1 MSFNPPLVTTH
12 ICPGCHQSQLYL
24 RFPGDQLG
32 TCPICQNIFNLA
44 LFAQSHPGSSEPQNA
59 YFFPQQPP
67 PQPQEPQ
74 PSWADIRRIVKV
86 AQRREQ
92 ALRADFNQWKSQVE
106 AQIRCATL
114 GLNPNQ
120 NPSSRIQEV
129 SSEEQHALVLYAP
142 PQGPSEPTLS
152 SSQSTHVPAAPS
164 ASASHTHQ
172 QAAKPE
178 AVQPAS
184 SSTNQ
189 TQECGVQTT
198 PCTGE
203 CASTQPTPVQV
214 PEQAHH
220 QKEQQHPATT
230 QEKETQT
237 EDRQE
242 QAPQQNRAQRPT
254 REARQRRGKANNNRL
269 RESGGITKLS
279 GTSPPSHWDHWD
291 PRLKRQALWTACF
304 FKGQMKMY
312 ESFAR
317 QLGLDEQVSA

>member
-32 TCPICQNIFNLA
+32 NCPICQNIFNLA
-44 LFAQSHPGSSEPQNA
+44 LFAQSHPGSSGPQ
-59 YFFPQQPP
+59 
-67 PQPQEPQ
+67 
-74 PSWADIRRIVKV
+74 IKV

-142 PQGPSEPTLS
+142 PQGPLELTLS
-152 SSQSTHVPAAPS
+152 SSQSTQVPAAPS
-164 ASASHTHQ
+164 ASASHTHPQ
-172 QAAKPE
+172 PAEPE
-178 AVQPAS
+178 AIQPAS

-189 TQECGVQTT
+189 TQERGVQTT

-203 CASTQPTPVQV
+203 CASTHPTQVQV

-220 QKEQQHPATT
+220 QNEQQQQQHPATT

-237 EDRQE
+237 EDPQE
-242 QAPQQNRAQRPT
+242 RAPQQDRAQRPT
-254 REARQRRGKANNNRL
+254 REARQRRGKANSNRL
-269 RESGGITKLS
+269 RESGGITKPGS
-279 GTSPPSHWDHWD
+279 TSPPSHWDHWD

>member
-1 MSFNPPLVTTH
+1 MSANPPLVTTH
-12 ICPGCHQSQLYL
+12 LYL

-44 LFAQSHPGSSEPQNA
+44 LFAPSHPGSSGPQSA

-67 PQPQEPQ
+67 PQPQEPQPQEPQ

-114 GLNPNQ
+114 GWNPNQ
-120 NPSSRIQEV
+120 NLSSRIQEV
-129 SSEEQHALVLYAP
+129 SSEEQGALVRYAS
-142 PQGPSEPTLS
+142 PQGPSELTLS
-152 SSQSTHVPAAPS
+152 SSQSNHVPAAPS
-164 ASASHTHQ
+164 ASASHTQ
-172 QAAKPE
+172 PQPAEPQT
-178 AVQPAS
+178 VRPAS

-189 TQECGVQTT
+189 TQERGVQTT

-203 CASTQPTPVQV
+203 CASTQPTLVQV
-214 PEQAHH
+214 PEQTPH
-220 QKEQQHPATT
+220 QKEQQQQQHSATT

-242 QAPQQNRAQRPT
+242 GAPQQATAQRST

-269 RESGGITKLS
+269 RESGGITKPGS
-279 GTSPPSHWDHWD
+279 TSLPSHWDHWD

-312 ESFAR
+312 ESFAW